1 VSILCLQVEAKGGE
15 VALSPLG
22 GVYRVD
28 KRLNMSRAFG
38 DYIIKEHLS
47 VEPDI
52 WDNTLTDEDDFL
64 IVASDGLWKVMNNDE
79 AVAHVLAQESA
90 EGAAKVLAAAAL
102 RRGSRDDISVLV
114 VCLKDLSSLSPPKL
128 KN

>member
-1 VSILCLQVEAKGGE
+1 M
-15 VALSPLG
+15 ALSPIG

-38 DYIIKEHLS
+38 DYVIKEHLS
-47 VEPDI
+47 VEPDV
-52 WDNTLTDEDDFL
+52 WDNALTDEDDFF
-64 IVASDGLWKVMNNDE
+64 IVASDGLWKVMSNDE

-102 RRGSRDDISVLV
+102 RRGSKDDISVLV
-114 VCLKDLSSLSPPKL
+114 ICLKELSSCRPKI
-128 KN
+128 